1 MRPTPKMANTGM
13 RACGALTVL
22 QAPAPE
28 RLVVDLVIDGR
39 KASLDKRRLAQN
51 VMPKIEF
58 R

>member
-1 MRPTPKMANTGM
+1 MANTGM

-28 RLVVDLVIDGR
+28 RLVVDLVIERR